1 MFYSPFEFIIRNYTH
16 MLTLLCF
23 CLVMQIWAIKRT
35 SLVSLFDW
43 NCLAVD
49 AILIDLVYN
58 ILVLDMSF
66 FNFSLDMLT
75 FKTYILLETLILM
88 WTLSIFIEM
97 PTLGVNLV
105 LFRKDYGIF
114 KTFLNTWSSI
124 IFNRTITSSH
134 SRWIFSKKKFIGNPC
149 FQLLWHLSQP
159 IL

>member
-1 MFYSPFEFIIRNYTH
+1 
-16 MLTLLCF
+16 
-23 CLVMQIWAIKRT
+23 MQTWPTKRT

-43 NCLAVD
+43 NCLAMD
-49 AILIDLVYN
+49 AILIDLMCN

-75 FKTYILLETLILM
+75 FNTYILLETLILT

-97 PTLGVNLV
+97 PTLDVNLV
-105 LFRKDYGIF
+105 LFRKDYGLF

-124 IFNRTITSSH
+124 IFNQAITSLH
-134 SRWIFSKKKFIGNPC
+134 SRLTFSKKTFIGSPC
-149 FQLLWHLSQP
+149 FQLLWHLPQP